1 MIKKIKNLI
10 ALDNPIRLF
19 YHFLKAMTAS
29 IMYGFPS
36 KNMTVIGVTW
46 TNWKTTTT
54 NIIAKSLQKA
64 WKKVF
69 MFSTVNY
76 IIGDKEYRNDTKMTS
91 PDPFLLQKLL
101 KQAKQEWCEIA
112 IIETSSHA
120 ITMHR
125 IWWIN
130 YDMAVL
136 TNISQD
142 HLDLH
147 KTMTNYVNTKR
158 RLFKSLIAFDR
169 KPWIKKTAII
179 NVDSD
184 YADLF
189 MDETYDNLFA
199 YWFWTE
205 SKLRAT
211 DIKHN
216 IDYTTFN
223 VRIPWNTLNIKTKFR
238 WNFNV
243 YNILAAIWVLLSFSI
258 KPEKIEQAI
267 SEITAVPW
275 RMEEVENSHW
285 LNIFVDYAHTPDA
298 LTQVLD
304 TLREFEWRWKIYTV
318 FWATGDRDRTKR
330 PAMWQIVSEKS
341 DVVILTEDDNYS
353 ESVSQIIKDILPWI
367 NRKEWDTFWI
377 IPDRENAVRYALL
390 TAEKWDIVLVA
401 GKWDEHAII
410 TNDWPKKWHDKTVIE
425 QIFKDIE
432 DNSIIDK

>member
-1 MIKKIKNLI
+1 
-10 ALDNPIRLF
+10 
-19 YHFLKAMTAS
+19 
-29 IMYGFPS
+29 
-36 KNMTVIGVTW
+36 
-46 TNWKTTTT
+46 
-54 NIIAKSLQKA
+54 
-64 WKKVF
+64 
-69 MFSTVNY
+69 
-76 IIGDKEYRNDTKMTS
+76 MTS